1 MNTKLP
7 IEKIRYIFFDI
18 YGTLAGF
25 YPEREKIQRKILS
38 DNKIYLSNDQIS
50 FGYKFADEYMADQKK
65 IKPLRNLTQN
75 QKKDFF
81 SNYELKILESNGV
94 FVDKKIAWKIWQQI
108 SKEEYELKIFND
120 VLDNLKWLS
129 SINIKAAGITNMD
142 ISGTTLLSNL
152 GLEDSLEFIMT
163 SLESKS
169 EKPNSKIFIDSL
181 KIANVKPSESIYI
194 GDQIESD
201 YIGSKKA
208 GMTPIL
214 IDRYNYYESFEGI
227 KINNLD
233 QIKELFNI

>member
-1 MNTKLP
+1 
-7 IEKIRYIFFDI
+7 
-18 YGTLAGF
+18 
-25 YPEREKIQRKILS
+25 
-38 DNKIYLSNDQIS
+38 
-50 FGYKFADEYMADQKK
+50 MADQKK

-142 ISGTTLLSNL
+142 TSGTTLLRNL

-233 QIKELFNI
+233 QIQELFNI